1 MNERV
6 KILSEEA
13 AKLTPEER
21 VELVERINLTL
32 LDRQAEVDAAWDKE
46 IKRRMDAYRRGE
58 VKTYTWEEIKADW
71 ARRERPIS
79 D

>member
-6 KILSEEA
+6 KLLSEAA

-32 LDRQAEVDAAWDKE
+32 LDRQVEIDGAWDKE
-46 IKRRMDAYRRGE
+46 VERRMEAYRRGE
-58 VKTYTWEEIKADW
+58 MKSYAWEEVKAAW
-71 ARRERPIS
+71 ARRERPVS
-79 D
+79 E

>member
-6 KILSEEA
+6 RILSEEA

-32 LDRQAEVDAAWDKE
+32 LDRQAEIDDAWDRE
-46 IKRRMDAYRRGE
+46 AARRMEAYRRGE
-58 VKTYTWEEIKADW
+58 MKSHSWEEIKADW
-71 ARRERPIS
+71 ARRERPLS
-79 D
+79 K